1 MVGSDN
7 PENAVRVRVLLM
19 RKVHVLNLMHLSVGV
34 VIPIVV
40 LLCVQICLTAVFLI
54 STRTKT
60 GTF

>member
-34 VIPIVV
+34 MTQNVV

-54 STRTKT
+54 FTRTKT